1 MPLIVYGLER
11 MLIQR
16 KPLVYVLSL
25 SVMMFAN
32 YFIAYMICIFLV
44 IYFIIFMVQYTDKF
58 DLKKILFKCA
68 MFGINSLIAAG
79 ICAWFWCQC
88 LMDFLV

>member
-1 MPLIVYGLER
+1 MIMWLDGMVFLPLIVYGLER

-25 SVMMFAN
+25 SIMMFAN

-44 IYFIIFMVQYTDKF
+44 IYFILFMMQYTDKF
-58 DLKKILFKCA
+58 DLKEILWKRTF
-68 MFGINSLIAAG
+68 
-79 ICAWFWCQC
+79 
-88 LMDFLV
+88 